1 MDAAGLVASTYLT
14 TNGKLPTFVSGS
26 AKWSKIL
33 AIANNKIDV
42 WASEEDANWNSL
54 YDPAFSIGTVTA
66 TNTFDLDDSIHTVSD
81 TPDDTIDI
89 ANLDGTTSKYQTVS
103 ANKLKTYPDSVGKYC
118 SQVGRTLRFN
128 KTFSA
133 TDKEFGG
140 TINVPSYLY
149 PDHLVNNS
157 DTVPVDD
164 PQWLVLATAAEYVRN
179 DLLKQ
184 NQYPNLINE
193 ANDRMEA
200 MKLVNDEQVESVSRP
215 WNAAGS
221 TW

>member
-1 MDAAGLVASTYLT
+1 MDTQTLVSNVYLT
-14 TNGKLPTFVSGS
+14 TNGKIPTFVSGS
-26 AKWSKIL
+26 AKWAKIL
-33 AIANNKIDV
+33 GIANNKIDV
-42 WASEEDANWNSL
+42 WAGERDADWNSL
-54 YDPAFSIGTVTA
+54 YDPAFSIGTVNA
-66 TNTFDLDDSIHTVSD
+66 SQTFDLDDSIHTVSD
-81 TPDDTIDI
+81 TSGDTIDI
-89 ANLDGTTSKYQTVS
+89 LNLDGTTSNYQTVS
-103 ANKLKTYPDSVGKYC
+103 ANQLKLYPDTAGKYC

-128 KTFSA
+128 KPFVS

-140 TINVPSYLY
+140 TINVPVYLY
-149 PDHLVNNS
+149 PDHLVNDT

-193 ANDRMEA
+193 ANDRMDA
-200 MKLVNDEQVESVSRP
+200 MKLVNDEQVESVDHP
-215 WNAAGS
+215 FQAFGA